1 MDKNDIASKRQ
12 DEEDGNNVLVDAL
25 NSILNLEMEKT
36 PDKINVKKV
45 DYAIKLL
52 NILQNRSD
60 DVEEISKEEFAKR
73 FLTECNLTFGRNG
86 DIKRIILSRKLNI
99 LIGYCTWLLIVGVS
113 NYIAVRAINKNIF
126 TFLKENARIFI
137 MMFLA
142 KV

>member
-1 MDKNDIASKRQ
+1 M
-12 DEEDGNNVLVDAL
+12 
-25 NSILNLEMEKT
+25 
-36 PDKINVKKV
+36 
-45 DYAIKLL
+45 
-52 NILQNRSD
+52 
-60 DVEEISKEEFAKR
+60 
-73 FLTECNLTFGRNG
+73 TFGRNG

-99 LIGYCTWLLIVGVS
+99 LIGFCTWLLIVGVS